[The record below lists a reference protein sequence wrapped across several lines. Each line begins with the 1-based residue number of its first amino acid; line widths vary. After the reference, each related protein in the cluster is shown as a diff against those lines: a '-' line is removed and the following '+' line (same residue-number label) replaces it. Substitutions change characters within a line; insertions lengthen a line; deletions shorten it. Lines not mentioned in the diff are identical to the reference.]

1 MSSRRLPVFE
11 KAQAESAMKTFWRR
25 AAAIAVLMTL
35 AALTDACSNGEDE
48 QEHGADRDEALSL
61 GERVEIEALRYADS
75 RTLLTRPAEVRSSP
89 QAAWN
94 LSPPTRLRLESW
106 QVEVGSVV
114 GIGDSLA
121 TVSSIEVGDLDAALN
136 GARRE
141 LRARQELV
149 SELESA
155 RRAGVMSAAEVAA
168 ARADEAQARGRV
180 QELGSLIRAR
190 QSGDDGQWRSP
201 VGGTISSLDCA
212 PGEIVSPDEH
222 CLRIVDATAVEV
234 VAYLPQRY
242 LPELHPNLEAIF
254 EAEGN
259 AASAVALRLRRHAPE
274 LDEATRSLPLYFAST
289 HEEQLLRPG
298 MAGRVSL
305 LASLDEPAFV
315 VPSSALTLLEGR
327 EHIYVRSG
335 ESDSPDDFDA
345 LAVQVLDRREG
356 RAVIRGEGLHEGL
369 AVVTRGTFL
378 LKSIEVMS
386 GAQGGHH

>member
-1 MSSRRLPVFE
+1 MSDTRLPVF
-11 KAQAESAMKTFWRR
+11 KPARTTSATGIRCRR
-25 AAAIAVLMTL
+25 AAAFILLAVM
-35 AALTDACSNGEDE
+35 ASACSKGEDQQAE
-48 QEHGADRDEALSL
+48 RSERSERDETPGLS
-61 GERVEIEALRYADS
+61 ERVAVEALYYTES
-75 RTLLTRPAEVRSSP
+75 RTLITRPAEVRSAP
-89 QAAWN
+89 QAAWE

-106 QVEVGSVV
+106 EVEVGAVV
-114 GIGDSLA
+114 EIGDPLA
-121 TVSSIEVGDLDAALN
+121 AVSSLEVGDLDAALS

-155 RRAGVMSAAEVAA
+155 RHAGVVSAAEVAA

-222 CLRIVDATAVEV
+222 CLRVVDTDAVEI

-242 LPELHPNLEAIF
+242 LPELHPDLEAVF

-259 AASAVALRLRRHAPE
+259 AGSTVALRLRRHAPE
-274 LDEATRSLPLYFAST
+274 LDEATRSLPLYFAGT

-305 LASLDEPAFV
+305 LARLDEPAFRI
-315 VPSSALTLLEGR
+315 PSAALTLLEGR
-327 EHIYVRSG
+327 PHIYVRSENAEDEG
-335 ESDSPDDFDA
+335 AFTA
-345 LAVQVLDRREG
+345 LAVDVLDRRTG
-356 RAVIRGEGLHEGL
+356 HAVIRGEGLYEGL
-369 AVVTRGTFL
+369 PVVTRGTFL
-378 LKSIEVMS
+378 LKSIDVMS